1 MKDDLIKVRDIVF
14 EFRYGRDDSVPLPD
28 DVKAAFRELE
38 SCLREIL
45 EAVIRYQDVSVGR
58 LVLERSA
65 LKAEATSCIGRI
77 DMAVK
82 VFQVCKLRGLFES
95 PLTYFL

>member
-1 MKDDLIKVRDIVF
+1 MF
-14 EFRYGRDDSVPLPD
+14 QFRYGRDDSASLPD
-28 DVKAAFRELE
+28 DVKAAFRQLE

-45 EAVIRYQDVSVGR
+45 EAVIRYQDVSAGR

-82 VFQVCKLRGLFES
+82 VFQVHKLCLCTCFQII
-95 PLTYFL
+95 L

>member
-1 MKDDLIKVRDIVF
+1 MF

-28 DVKAAFRELE
+28 TVKAVFRELE

-45 EAVIRYQDVSVGR
+45 EAVIRYQDVSAGR
-58 LVLERSA
+58 LALERST
-65 LKAEATSCIGRI
+65 LKAEATSCVGRI

-82 VFQVCKLRGLFES
+82 VFQVCKLCLCTCFQTT
-95 PLTYFL
+95 L